1 MFRWLGDFFENLAHN
16 APNIPRPFDGFW
28 KAIGRDDGPS
38 DDQEPSSDP
47 AP

>member
-1 MFRWLGDFFENLAHN
+1 MFTWLGDFFENLAHK

-28 KAIGRDDGPS
+28 KAIGRDDGPPE
-38 DDQEPSSDP
+38 DQEPSPDP